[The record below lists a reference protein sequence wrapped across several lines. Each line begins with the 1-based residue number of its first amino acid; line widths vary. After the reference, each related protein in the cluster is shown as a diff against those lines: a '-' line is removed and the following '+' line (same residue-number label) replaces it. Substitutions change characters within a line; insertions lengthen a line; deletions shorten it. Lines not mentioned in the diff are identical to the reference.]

1 MFIFAEYYR
10 KTNLNDYPE
19 IDYNHLKKKF
29 DKKPLNWF
37 EIYPFYSD
45 VLIENLNDYRQQ
57 SSGLNGFNI
66 EKSTIVKNK
75 KVRTRHRFSNKF
87 ISDVIL
93 LQPLNPPTDLKIV
106 IKNRNPFSQ
115 LSDSV
120 NSSTHFS
127 FQKEHEIDMGRDGD
141 VCLLFSSSKFEIK
154 SKENVDMIVNYVNI
168 L

>member
-10 KTNLNDYPE
+10 KTNLNDYSM
-19 IDYNHLKKKF
+19 IDYNHFKKKLNN
-29 DKKPLNWF
+29 DPLNWF
-37 EIYPFYSD
+37 DIYPFYSD
-45 VLIENLNDYRQQ
+45 VIIENLNDYRQE
-57 SSGLNGFNI
+57 SSALNGFDI
-66 EKSTIVKNK
+66 EKSIIVKNK
-75 KVRTRHRFSNKF
+75 KVRTRRRFSNKF

-120 NSSTHFS
+120 TSSTHFS
-127 FQKEHEIDMGRDGD
+127 FQKEHEVDMGRDGD
-141 VCLLFSSSKFEIK
+141 ICLLFSSSKFEIK
-154 SKENVDMIVNYVNI
+154 SKENVDMIVNYITI